1 MTDIRIRVNKKY
13 LDFLFRFILKN
24 ISTQKLSLSKIIL
37 NTDVPKEISILSIF
51 VSNDDHESW
60 R

>member
-37 NTDVPKEISILSIF
+37 NTDVPKEINLSIF